1 MDPSPRCDP
10 GLGGLWVLLCKLELR
25 DDAGPSLPLLV
36 LFLTDNCED
45 CCLGVAGTARR
56 DDDELEDLL
65 A

>member
-1 MDPSPRCDP
+1 MDPSLRCDP

-25 DDAGPSLPLLV
+25 DDAGPSWPFLD

-45 CCLGVAGTARR
+45 CFGVAGTARQ